1 MGWTTVKNF
10 VTGAVLTESD
20 LDTYVSDNTNFLK
33 GRVFASI
40 PAAGWHADPSG
51 SPPVGPKSD
60 TGPTNLRSSIW
71 TFEDAVTQDL
81 FYSMAVPP
89 ELAGGANVTWH
100 TYWRTSA
107 SSANMRLNVG
117 FAAIAHDEPYNSASF
132 TDEFTTVAIA
142 GTANDLSRL
151 LITITTP
158 SISLLDWIVW
168 RIQRAG
174 NAGADTVN
182 ADMDFLGA
190 AAEIG

>member
-1 MGWTTVKNF
+1 
-10 VTGAVLTESD
+10 
-20 LDTYVSDNTNFLK
+20 
-33 GRVFASI
+33 
-40 PAAGWHADPSG
+40 
-51 SPPVGPKSD
+51 
-60 TGPTNLRSSIW
+60 
-71 TFEDAVTQDL
+71 
-81 FYSMAVPP
+81 MAVPP